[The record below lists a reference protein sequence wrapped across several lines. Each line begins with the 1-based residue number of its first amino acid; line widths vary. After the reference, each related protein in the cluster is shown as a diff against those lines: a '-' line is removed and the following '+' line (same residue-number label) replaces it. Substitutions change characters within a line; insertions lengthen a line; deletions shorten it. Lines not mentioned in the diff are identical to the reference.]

1 MTIKEIIEK
10 IKREID
16 IVEVISRYVSLQ
28 KVGSSYRGLCPFHS
42 EKTPSFHVSPTLK
55 LYHCFGC
62 GASGDVIKFIQEIE
76 HVSFQEALHKL
87 GQMVNIEVNLDAKQS
102 AKEKYID
109 FLSKLHVE
117 YKKQLRQNQKAM
129 RYLLDRGFKEDEIDQ
144 FEFGYCPI
152 GSKLVLQTAA
162 KVSIPVSKVLQY
174 GVVKTVAREYLDL
187 FEGRIVIPI
196 KDELGRIIA
205 FGGRSVDNREPKY
218 LNSPE
223 TDYFSK
229 RSTLFLM
236 DRAKKAIRSVNFAV
250 ITEGYFDAMAFHRA
264 GVTNA
269 VAVLGT
275 NLSKEHLT
283 KLGSL
288 TKNVI
293 LCFDADEAGQKAT
306 LKSLK
311 TLIDMSF
318 DVAVALFSEKDPDE
332 VFRTEGA
339 EILKNV
345 LKKAVSF
352 EEYIVDFYSKSFDLS
367 SAAGSERFLD
377 QFKTWVQSLLSTQR
391 IQRYENLLRMISA
404 KVKLSTTQLAN
415 YYRGAVFQKEQ
426 SVKTNLPSDEDYV
439 VYLYITQE
447 DLRNELSK
455 IDRSVMSDRARRTLE
470 ILEKGVDISKQDEEI
485 RKYVFD
491 LMSRIPPGDSL
502 KMLEDIKKHFAR
514 KTIEKRLS
522 QIDGK
527 LANCKNDEERA
538 LLLKERLKLVS
549 SMRTMG
555 GERSGT

>member
-1 MTIKEIIEK
+1 MTSKEIIEK

-76 HVSFQEALHKL
+76 HISFQEALHKL
-87 GQMVNIEVNLDAKQS
+87 GQMVNIEVNLDTKQS

-129 RYLLDRGFKEDEIDQ
+129 KYLLDRGFKEDEIDH

-162 KVSIPVSKVLQY
+162 KISIPVSKVLQY

-196 KDELGRIIA
+196 KDEFGRIIA
-205 FGGRSVDNREPKY
+205 FGGRSIDNREPKY

-223 TDYFSK
+223 TNYFSK

-283 KLGSL
+283 KLGTL

-293 LCFDADEAGQKAT
+293 LCFDADEAGQRAT

-339 EILKNV
+339 EILKNI

-391 IQRYENLLRMISA
+391 IQRYENLLSMISA

-415 YYRGAVFQKEQ
+415 YYRGAGFQKEQ
-426 SVKTNLPSDEDYV
+426 SVKTNLPNDEDYV

-455 IDRSVMSDRARRTLE
+455 IDRSVMSDKARRTLE
-470 ILEKGVDISKQDEEI
+470 IFEKGVDISEQDEET

-502 KMLEDIKKHFAR
+502 KMLEDIKKRFAR
-514 KTIEKRLS
+514 KIIEKRLS

-549 SMRTMG
+549 SMRTIG
-555 GERSGT
+555 GEQSET

>member
-1 MTIKEIIEK
+1 MTSKEIIER

-16 IVEVISRYVSLQ
+16 IVQVISQYVSLQ

-42 EKTPSFHVSPTLK
+42 EKTPSFHVNPTLK

-76 HVSFQEALHKL
+76 HISFQEALQKL
-87 GQMVNIEVNLDAKQS
+87 GQMVNIEVNLDVKRS
-102 AKEKYID
+102 VKEKYID
-109 FLSKLHVE
+109 FLTKLHIE

-129 RYLLDRGFKEDEIDQ
+129 KYLLDRGFKEDEIEQ
-144 FEFGYCPI
+144 YEFGYCPVE
-152 GSKLVLQTAA
+152 SKLALQIAA
-162 KVSIPVSKVLQY
+162 KFSIPVSKILQY
-174 GVVKTVAREYLDL
+174 GVVKIVAREYLDL

-196 KDELGRIIA
+196 KDDLGRIIA
-205 FGGRSVDNREPKY
+205 FGGRSIDNREPKY

-229 RSTLFLM
+229 RSTFFLL
-236 DRAKKAIRSVNFAV
+236 DKAKKAIKSVNFVV
-250 ITEGYFDAMAFHRA
+250 IAEGYFDAMAFHRA

-275 NLSKEHLT
+275 NLSKEHLA

-293 LCFDADEAGQKAT
+293 LCFDTDEAGQRAT

-332 VFRTEGA
+332 VFRTEGT
-339 EILKNV
+339 ETLKKV
-345 LKKAVSF
+345 LKGAVPF
-352 EEYIVDFYSKSFDLS
+352 EEYIVDFYSKFFDLS
-367 SAAGSERFLD
+367 SAAGSERFLN
-377 QFKTWVQSLLSTQR
+377 QLKVWVQSLLNTQR
-391 IQRYENLLRMISA
+391 IERYENLLRMISA
-404 KVKLSTTQLAN
+404 KTKFSTAQLAS
-415 YYRGAVFQKEQ
+415 YYRSDGFQKEQ
-426 SVKTNLPSDEDYV
+426 TTKTNLPNDEDYV
-439 VYLYITQE
+439 IYLYITQE

-455 IDRSVMSDRARRTLE
+455 IDRSVMSDKARRTLE
-470 ILEKGVDISKQDEEI
+470 ALESGLDISEQDEEI

-491 LMSRIPPGDSL
+491 LMSKIPPGDSL
-502 KMLEDIKKHFAR
+502 KMLEDIKKHFVR

-527 LANCKNDEERA
+527 LANCRSEEERA
-538 LLLKERLKLVS
+538 ELLRERLRLIS
-549 SMRTMG
+549 SMRMIG
-555 GERSGT
+555 GERGGT

>member
-1 MTIKEIIEK
+1 MTSKEIIEK

-87 GQMVNIEVNLDAKQS
+87 GQMVNIEVNLDTKQS

-129 RYLLDRGFKEDEIDQ
+129 KYLLDRGFKEDEIDQ

-162 KVSIPVSKVLQY
+162 KASIPVSKVLQY
-174 GVVKTVAREYLDL
+174 GVVKIVAREYLDL

-293 LCFDADEAGQKAT
+293 LCFDADEAGQRAT

-339 EILKNV
+339 EIMKNV

-404 KVKLSTTQLAN
+404 KVKLSTTQLAS
-415 YYRGAVFQKEQ
+415 YYRGAGFQKEQ

-455 IDRSVMSDRARRTLE
+455 IDRSVMSDRARRALE
-470 ILEKGVDISKQDEEI
+470 ILEKGVDISEQDEEI

-502 KMLEDIKKHFAR
+502 KMLEDIKKRFAR

-549 SMRTMG
+549 SMRTIG